1 MSSSEQKGKATLQSH
16 SRFAGKELSFFQV
29 AKVKQFINFFLCLMV
44 FWAGS
49 AQAAALVAPVTG
61 NIEAYAANEA
71 SLAGYSGDGGL
82 AVNAQLAAP
91 RGIAV
96 DSLNRVYIA
105 DYNNSVVRRVDPATG
120 LISTVAGTGV
130 FGFSGDGGLATTA
143 QLKRPWGLAVDALD
157 NLYIADYADHRIRK
171 IDVVTGVITT
181 IAGTG
186 AYAGIWSRKDGGD
199 ATLAAFT
206 GITGITV
213 DAAGNIFVATDLGR
227 IRRIDGVTNI
237 ITSIATGYGFISDVA
252 MDPFGGVPG
261 LYFSDRTNHV
271 VNVLDL
277 TSLAVTTVAGF
288 QGIAGYTGDGGI
300 ALDAGLN
307 APESL
312 VMNAV
317 TGELFIADSGNHV
330 VRRIDIASGYIS
342 TDAGTPGLGAG
353 NTGDGGTALASKM
366 HTPSGLAMDG
376 NGSILFSDF
385 QYNRVRIYQPVPVFL
400 NAIETSFVSST
411 MSVDSKQQLEA
422 RGVYSDGSRRVLASV
437 VWSSSSNAI
446 ATVDASG
453 VVTAVSPG
461 NVTFTAVSGAASA
474 TVQLTITAATITSL
488 ELSPLS
494 SLPSGISHRYAI
506 WGLVSDGSKVN
517 VTAYAALNSSN
528 TALITTGT
536 YGLITAVAAG
546 TATISATYGA
556 LSVSSSVTVSAA
568 TLNQIEVVSQDRAI
582 ATKTSTRFFATG
594 IYSDGSRQDLSS
606 QVTWSSSNS
615 LVAPISNS
623 HRNIGVTSGLTAGNV
638 SITAT
643 LGALS
648 GSAPLEVRVADLLSI
663 EVSPYDISVSTG
675 EFQGMRVTGRLSDN
689 TKQDLTYKV
698 VWSSSNEAIAKV
710 GNVWP
715 NFAKVE
721 GVSPGV
727 AMITATFGG
736 LSASVAVTVNNST
749 LSRIEVSPFNNDIMQ
764 GTNMRFYATAI
775 YSDGRKVD
783 VTYQTAWSSSA
794 SGIVNIRNDA
804 SNMAL
809 ADGVSAGLATITGN
823 YVDAQGV
830 LHTDSVDMNVTAGV
844 YNGFELSTDFIK
856 NNVGHHYSLRALAF
870 YNTDRKQDIT
880 NQISWKSSNPS
891 AVRVSPSGRVTGV
904 VTGSATVSGTFNGT
918 TLSVPVTVLP
928 AVVPAYLT
936 ITPSTKDIPLGQ
948 QYRLRAVVTYT
959 DGSEKDVSLD
969 TLWLSTQPTV
979 APIGNNWPGIATVT
993 ALSTGNTTIGGFYK
1007 GLHDSVS
1014 VFVNTSTL
1022 TAVNVTAPQ
1031 ASLPA
1036 SLGQRYTA
1044 TAVYSDG
1051 SQYDVSSKAVWSSD
1065 NLAAA
1070 RIGNGGISNAKMAS
1084 FSPGGV
1090 VNISA
1095 SFGGMITPSTFTANN
1110 VALVDIEITPTTLS
1124 MPLKMDQYYRATGVY
1139 SDGSRVT
1146 LSNQD
1151 VVWRSSD
1158 QLNAPIGN
1166 AAWLNNARVY
1176 GMSPTLASIS
1186 AHYKGVQSSV
1196 PSSLT
1201 VTGATL
1207 VDIQITPLA
1216 ATILTTGEQLYTAYG
1231 TYSDGTTQNL
1241 TYKVIWLSDNHAA
1254 ATIGSTWPL
1263 VGKARGVGVGIANIT
1278 ATYHDKLDT
1287 TVGTSLIPA
1296 VLTVN

>member
-1 MSSSEQKGKATLQSH
+1 MSCDIEKRWVVLQSNKF
-16 SRFAGKELSFFQV
+16 SKKKGRIFNMLE
-29 AKVKQFINFFLCLMV
+29 VKNFIMLLCMLMLYGGAV
-44 FWAGS
+44 
-49 AQAAALVAPVTG
+49 QAAVLVAPVTG
-61 NIEAYAANEA
+61 NIEAYAANET
-71 SLAGYSGDGGL
+71 SVAGYSGDGGL

-105 DYNNSVVRRVDPATG
+105 DFNNSVVRRVDPATG

-130 FGFSGDGGLATTA
+130 FGFSGDGGLATAA
-143 QLKRPWGLAVDALD
+143 QLKRPWGLAIDAFD
-157 NLYIADYADHRIRK
+157 NLYIADNAERRIRK
-171 IDVVTGVITT
+171 VDAATGVITT

-186 AYAGIWSRKDGGD
+186 GYAGTWTRNDGGD
-199 ATLAAFT
+199 ALLAAFT

-213 DAAGNIFVATDLGR
+213 DASNNIFIATDSGR

-237 ITSIATGYGFISDVA
+237 ITSIATGYGLISDVA

-271 VNVLDL
+271 VNVLNL
-277 TSLAVTTVAGF
+277 TSLAVTPVAGI
-288 QGIAGYTGDGGI
+288 QGVAGYTGDGGVAI
-300 ALDAGLN
+300 DASLN

-330 VRRIDIASGYIS
+330 IRRIDVASGYIS

-353 NTGDGGTALASKM
+353 NNGDGGIALAAKM
-366 HTPSGLAMDG
+366 HTPSGLAMDA
-376 NGSILFSDF
+376 NGSVLFSDF
-385 QYNRVRIYQPVPVFL
+385 QYNRVRIYQPVPVVL
-400 NAIETSFVSST
+400 NSIETSFDSTT
-411 MSVDSKQQLEA
+411 MSVNSKQKLEA
-422 RGVYSDGSRRVLASV
+422 RGVYSDGSRRALANV
-437 VWSSSSNAI
+437 VWSSSSNVI
-446 ATVDASG
+446 ATIDAFG
-453 VVTAVSPG
+453 VVSSVSPG
-461 NVTFTAVSGAASA
+461 NVTLTATSGGVSA
-474 TVQLTITAATITSL
+474 TVQLTITAASITSL

-494 SLPSGISHRYAI
+494 SLPQGISHRYAV

-517 VTAYAALNSSN
+517 VTPYVTLSSSN
-528 TALITTGT
+528 AAVITTGT
-536 YGLITAVAAG
+536 YGLVTAVSAG
-546 TATISATYGA
+546 TATIVATYGA
-556 LSVSSSVTVSAA
+556 LSVSAPVTVSTA
-568 TLNQIEVVSQDRAI
+568 TLNQIEVVSQDRSI

-606 QVTWSSSNS
+606 QVTWSSSNAF
-615 LVAPISNS
+615 VASISNS
-623 HRNIGVTSGLTAGNV
+623 PRNIGLTSGLTAGNV

-643 LGALS
+643 LGGFS
-648 GSAPLEVRVADLLSI
+648 GSAPLEVRGVNLLSI
-663 EVSPYDISVSTG
+663 EVSPYDISVSKG
-675 EFQGMRVTGRLSDN
+675 EFHGMRVTGRLSDN
-689 TKQDLTYKV
+689 SKQDLTYQV
-698 VWSSSNEAIAKV
+698 VWSSSNEAVAKV

-721 GVSPGV
+721 GIAPGV
-727 AMITATFGG
+727 ATITARFGG
-736 LSASVAVTVNNST
+736 LSASVAVTVNTST

-783 VTYQTAWSSSA
+783 VTYNTSWSSSA
-794 SGIVNIRNDA
+794 SGVVNIKNDA
-804 SNMAL
+804 VNMAV
-809 ADGVSAGLATITGN
+809 ADGVSAGVATITGN
-823 YVDAQGV
+823 YVDALGV
-830 LHTDSVDMNVTAGV
+830 SHTDNVAMTVTGGV
-844 YNGFELSTDFIK
+844 YNGFELSADFIK
-856 NNVGHHYSLRALAF
+856 NNVGHRYSLRAVAF
-870 YNTDRKQDIT
+870 FNTDRKQDIT
-880 NQISWKSSNPS
+880 NQVSWQSSNPS
-891 AVRVSPSGRVTGV
+891 VARVSPSGQVTSV
-904 VTGSATVSGTFNGT
+904 TTGSAIVSGTFNGS
-918 TLSVPVTVLP
+918 TLYVPVTVLP
-928 AVVPAYLT
+928 AVAPAYLT
-936 ITPSTKDIPLGQ
+936 ITPATKDIPLGQ

-959 DGSEKDVSLD
+959 DGTEKDVSFD

-993 ALSTGNTTIGGFYK
+993 GLSTGNTTIGGFYK

-1014 VFVNTSTL
+1014 VLVNAPVL
-1022 TAVNVTAPQ
+1022 TAVNVTARD

-1051 SQYDVSSKAVWSSD
+1051 SQFDVSSKAVWSSD
-1065 NLAAA
+1065 NTAVA

-1084 FSPGGV
+1084 FSPGGL

-1095 SFGGMITPSTFTANN
+1095 SFGGITTPSALAVNN
-1110 VALVDIEITPTTLS
+1110 ASLVDIEITPAVLS

-1139 SDGSRVT
+1139 SDGSRVI

-1151 VVWRSSD
+1151 VVWNSSD
-1158 QLNAPIGN
+1158 QVNAPIGN

-1176 GMSPTLASIS
+1176 GMGSTVASIS
-1186 AHYKGVQSSV
+1186 AHYKGAQSSV
-1196 PSSLT
+1196 ASSLT

-1207 VDIQITPLA
+1207 VDIQVTPLV
-1216 ATILTTGEQLYTAYG
+1216 ATILTTGEQLYAAYG
-1231 TYSDGTTQNL
+1231 AYSDGTTHNL

-1263 VGKARGVGVGIANIT
+1263 VGKARGVGVGVANIT
-1278 ATYHDKLDT
+1278 ATYHDKLDA
-1287 TVGTSLIPA
+1287 TVGTSSVPA